1 MAPGFKSQ
9 CRHDYYLRSAVLRR
23 RWDNYNSYLGAN
35 GCDLLR
41 LARSGSFAGW
51 TYRYNARSDYALM
64 GWAIEDA

>member
-1 MAPGFKSQ
+1 
-9 CRHDYYLRSAVLRR
+9 
-23 RWDNYNSYLGAN
+23 
-35 GCDLLR
+35 LLR